1 MTSMS
6 GLRQSFPQENGVR
19 PIIQHAWRVR
29 RAADCLRFAS
39 LAEATGGLELGDLEL
54 GGLEEAWNR
63 LGRGLQEAWKRLG
76 VPRGSG
82 LGSSN
87 FMKNDSQEGS
97 GRLKR
102 PKLHAKSA
110 KRKARKAK
118 EAPKMTKLIPQK
130 VPRPPQDA
138 SFGSLGS
145 DFWVFLEEKLPWSWK
160 LWI

>member
-1 MTSMS
+1 M
-6 GLRQSFPQENGVR
+6 GK
-19 PIIQHAWRVR
+19 IQHA
-29 RAADCLRFAS
+29 FAHPNGW
-39 LAEATGGLELGDLEL
+39 AGGLFALRVTRRGHWRLGAWRL
-54 GGLEEAWNR
+54 GAWR

-87 FMKNDSQEGS
+87 FMKNASREGS
-97 GRLKR
+97 WRLKR

-118 EAPKMTKLIPQK
+118 EAPKMTKLIPQM

-138 SFGSLGS
+138 SFGSLGG
-145 DFWVFLEEKLPWSWK
+145 DF
-160 LWI
+160 

>member
-1 MTSMS
+1 MKLFA
-6 GLRQSFPQENGVR
+6 LRVTRRGHWR
-19 PIIQHAWRVR
+19 LGAWR
-29 RAADCLRFAS
+29 
-39 LAEATGGLELGDLEL
+39 LG
-54 GGLEEAWNR
+54 AWR

-87 FMKNDSQEGS
+87 FMKNASREGS
-97 GRLKR
+97 WRLKR

-118 EAPKMTKLIPQK
+118 EAPKMTKLIPQM

-138 SFGSLGS
+138 SFGSLGGDS
-145 DFWVFLEEKLPWSWK
+145 LVFLEKISLELEIVDLAKT
-160 LWI
+160 